1 MLKIRERIFLT
12 ALVTSFF
19 ILINSKT
26 LAQKKIDKEDSIN
39 FFSIGLYWNSHAIIS
54 NYPTWE
60 FSSQFMWK
68 NRFSI
73 DLGAG
78 YVFGSEAFSSS
89 KEYIEHKA
97 GFSLIGEFKY
107 FLYKT
112 QNNNGPYIGLG
123 YRHLETSYT
132 ANYIVKVTK
141 ADGRYYQYVEE
152 DYFIRQDQF
161 LAKFG
166 YKLTGA
172 DDRFVFEFGF
182 NLGFSNK
189 DISPNPEEI
198 EGRLV
203 TNKKFFS
210 GLTDYPVPFSIDA
223 KIGFV
228 LFSN

>member
-1 MLKIRERIFLT
+1 MLKTNSRAFLVS
-12 ALVTSFF
+12 LFF
-19 ILINSKT
+19 IGAFSNINA
-26 LAQKKIDKEDSIN
+26 LAQQNSNNADSLQH
-39 FFSIGLYWNSHAIIS
+39 FSIGLYWNSHTIIS

-78 YVFGSEAFSSS
+78 YVFGSEVFASS
-89 KEYIEHKA
+89 KEYIEHKT
-97 GFSLIGEFKY
+97 GFSLIGEVKY
-107 FLYKT
+107 FIYKT
-112 QNNNGPYIGLG
+112 KNNNGPYIGLG

-132 ANYIVKVTK
+132 ANYIIKITNS
-141 ADGRYYQYVEE
+141 DGRYYQYVEE
-152 DYFIRQDQF
+152 DYFIKQDQF

-172 DDRFVFEFGF
+172 DDRLIFEFGI
-182 NLGFSNK
+182 NLGFSQK
-189 DISPNPEEI
+189 TISPTPEEI

-203 TNKKFFS
+203 TNEKFLS
-210 GLTDYPVPFSIDA
+210 GLTDFPVPFSIDA
-223 KIGFV
+223 KIGFI